1 MIPQTWVELTDE
13 EDIPDAIG
21 KLRAIY
27 PNIMKLEYDNS
38 RTRSNNKI
46 YVINDIEEKSPLEL
60 FKELYELQ
68 NNQEVSEEQEK
79 YLMDIF
85 ESIG

>member
-1 MIPQTWVELTDE
+1 MLKSQFPFIQWFSEMLTDT
-13 EDIPDAIG
+13 DISM
-21 KLRAIY
+21 KY
-27 PNIMKLEYDNS
+27 NILY
-38 RTRSNNKI
+38 TRVCPI
-46 YVINDIEEKSPLEL
+46 PIVDNDIEEKSPLEL